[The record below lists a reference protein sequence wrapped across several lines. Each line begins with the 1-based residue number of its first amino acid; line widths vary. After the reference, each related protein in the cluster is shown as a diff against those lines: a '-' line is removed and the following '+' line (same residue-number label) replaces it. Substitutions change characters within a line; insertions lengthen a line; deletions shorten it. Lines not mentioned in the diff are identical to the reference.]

1 MFIVDHIRLLDY
13 LMNFYIQRYFPMS
26 DLLLMFLQ
34 NRVNNTLLNLYFRA
48 AKLITYF
55 ERDDQYDLL
64 DNYLMEI
71 DNIDIYDAL
80 SKIYTFH
87 EDILSNIITE
97 YGVFLNETSL
107 AEKVEILEG
116 LLLIEDHEDKE
127 SICEIILNG
136 DDYTFTLSELLSFVT
151 MKDSTYYQ
159 EYLGSIN
166 PMLLSRIYTEAS
178 KYILTEETEDDDK
191 EKREIVSYLK
201 SIKEDQDFSRS
212 LVMGYIK
219 NGLSIYLPLS
229 SYLSIF
235 KDELFE
241 KHYTNKDIAINLFLL
256 AKISK
261 KEKDIAAFY
270 QEKLPKYLENL
281 NQISEI
287 TSHIRQLSIESRNI
301 NPQEAM

>member
-1 MFIVDHIRLLDY
+1 
-13 LMNFYIQRYFPMS
+13 MS

-34 NRVNNTLLNLYFRA
+34 NRVNDTLLNLYFRA

-71 DNIDIYDAL
+71 DNIDVYDAL

-107 AEKVEILEG
+107 LEKVEILEG

-191 EKREIVSYLK
+191 EKRDIVSYLK
-201 SIKEDQDFSRS
+201 SIKEDADFSRS

-261 KEKDIAAFY
+261 KEKDITAFY
-270 QEKLPKYLENL
+270 QEELPKYLENL

>member
-1 MFIVDHIRLLDY
+1 
-13 LMNFYIQRYFPMS
+13 MS

-34 NRVNNTLLNLYFRA
+34 NRVNDTLLNLYFRA

-71 DNIDIYDAL
+71 DNIDVYDAL

-87 EDILSNIITE
+87 EDILSNIIIE

-107 AEKVEILEG
+107 KEKVEILEG

-201 SIKEDQDFSRS
+201 SIKENPDFSRS

-261 KEKDIAAFY
+261 KEKDIVSFY
-270 QEKLPKYLENL
+270 QEELPKYLENL

-287 TSHIRQLSIESRNI
+287 TSHIRQLSIKSRNI
-301 NPQEAM
+301 NPQEAL

>member
-1 MFIVDHIRLLDY
+1 
-13 LMNFYIQRYFPMS
+13 MS

-34 NRVNNTLLNLYFRA
+34 NRVNDTLLNLYFRA

-71 DNIDIYDAL
+71 DNIDVYDAL

-201 SIKEDQDFSRS
+201 SIKEDADFSRS

-261 KEKDIAAFY
+261 KEKDITAFY
-270 QEKLPKYLENL
+270 QEELPKYLENL

>member
-1 MFIVDHIRLLDY
+1 
-13 LMNFYIQRYFPMS
+13 MS

-34 NRVNNTLLNLYFRA
+34 NRVNDTLLNLYFRA

-71 DNIDIYDAL
+71 DNIDVYDAL

-178 KYILTEETEDDDK
+178 KYILKEETEDDDK

-201 SIKEDQDFSRS
+201 SIKEDADFSRS

-261 KEKDIAAFY
+261 KEKDIVSFY
-270 QEKLPKYLENL
+270 QEELPKYLENL

-287 TSHIRQLSIESRNI
+287 TSHIRQLSIASRNI

>member
-1 MFIVDHIRLLDY
+1 
-13 LMNFYIQRYFPMS
+13 MS

-34 NRVNNTLLNLYFRA
+34 NRVNDTLLNLYFRA

-71 DNIDIYDAL
+71 DNIDVYDAL
-80 SKIYTFH
+80 SKVYTFH

-201 SIKEDQDFSRS
+201 SIKEDADFSRS

-261 KEKDIAAFY
+261 KEKDITAFY
-270 QEKLPKYLENL
+270 QEELPKYLENL

>member
-1 MFIVDHIRLLDY
+1 
-13 LMNFYIQRYFPMS
+13 MS

-34 NRVNNTLLNLYFRA
+34 NRVNDTLLNLYFRA

-71 DNIDIYDAL
+71 DNIDVYDAL
-80 SKIYTFH
+80 SKIYAFH

-127 SICEIILNG
+127 GICEIILIG

-191 EKREIVSYLK
+191 EKRDIVSYLK
-201 SIKEDQDFSRS
+201 SIKEDADFSRS

-261 KEKDIAAFY
+261 KEKDITAFY
-270 QEKLPKYLENL
+270 QEELPKYLENL

>member
-1 MFIVDHIRLLDY
+1 
-13 LMNFYIQRYFPMS
+13 MS

-71 DNIDIYDAL
+71 DNIDVYDAL

-97 YGVFLNETSL
+97 YGVFLNESAL

-191 EKREIVSYLK
+191 EKKDIVFYLK
-201 SIKEDQDFSRS
+201 SIKEDADFNRS

-229 SYLSIF
+229 SYLIIF

-261 KEKDIAAFY
+261 KEKDIVAFY
-270 QEKLPKYLENL
+270 QEELPKYLENL

>member
-1 MFIVDHIRLLDY
+1 
-13 LMNFYIQRYFPMS
+13 MS

-34 NRVNNTLLNLYFRA
+34 NRVNDTLLSLYFRA

-71 DNIDIYDAL
+71 DNIDVYDAL
-80 SKIYTFH
+80 SRIYTFH

-107 AEKVEILEG
+107 KEKVEILEG

-178 KYILTEETEDDDK
+178 KYILKEETEDDDK

-201 SIKEDQDFSRS
+201 SIKEDTDFSRS
-212 LVMGYIK
+212 LVMSYIK

-261 KEKDIAAFY
+261 KEKDIVAFY
-270 QEKLPKYLENL
+270 QEELPKYLENL

>member
-1 MFIVDHIRLLDY
+1 
-13 LMNFYIQRYFPMS
+13 MS

-34 NRVNNTLLNLYFRA
+34 NRVNDTLLNLYFRA

-71 DNIDIYDAL
+71 DNIDVYDAL
-80 SKIYTFH
+80 SKVYTFH

-166 PMLLSRIYTEAS
+166 PMLLSRLYTEAS

-201 SIKEDQDFSRS
+201 SIKEDADFSRS

-261 KEKDIAAFY
+261 KEKDITAFY
-270 QEKLPKYLENL
+270 QEELPKYLENL

>member
-1 MFIVDHIRLLDY
+1 
-13 LMNFYIQRYFPMS
+13 
-26 DLLLMFLQ
+26 MFLQ
-34 NRVNNTLLNLYFRA
+34 NRVNDTLLSLYFRA

-71 DNIDIYDAL
+71 DNIDVYDAL

-107 AEKVEILEG
+107 KEKVEILEG

-191 EKREIVSYLK
+191 EKRDIVSYLK
-201 SIKEDQDFSRS
+201 SIKEDADFSRS

-261 KEKDIAAFY
+261 KEKDITAFY
-270 QEKLPKYLENL
+270 QEELPKYLENL

>member
-1 MFIVDHIRLLDY
+1 
-13 LMNFYIQRYFPMS
+13 MS
-26 DLLLMFLQ
+26 DLLLIFLQ

-71 DNIDIYDAL
+71 DNIDVYDAL

-107 AEKVEILEG
+107 SEKVEILEG

-127 SICEIILNG
+127 GICEIILNG

-191 EKREIVSYLK
+191 EKRDIVSYLK
-201 SIKEDQDFSRS
+201 SIKEDADFSRS

-261 KEKDIAAFY
+261 KEKDIVAKDVVAFY
-270 QEKLPKYLENL
+270 QEELPKYLENL

>member
-1 MFIVDHIRLLDY
+1 
-13 LMNFYIQRYFPMS
+13 MS

-34 NRVNNTLLNLYFRA
+34 NRVNDTLLSLYFRA

-71 DNIDIYDAL
+71 DNIDVYDAL

-107 AEKVEILEG
+107 KEKVEILEG

-201 SIKEDQDFSRS
+201 SIKEDPDFSRS

-261 KEKDIAAFY
+261 KEKDIVAFY
-270 QEKLPKYLENL
+270 QEELPKYLENL

>member
-1 MFIVDHIRLLDY
+1 
-13 LMNFYIQRYFPMS
+13 MS

-34 NRVNNTLLNLYFRA
+34 NRVNDTLLSLYFRA

-71 DNIDIYDAL
+71 DNIDVYDAL
-80 SKIYTFH
+80 SKIYIFH

-107 AEKVEILEG
+107 KEKVEILEG

-127 SICEIILNG
+127 SVCEIILNG

-166 PMLLSRIYTEAS
+166 PMLLSRIYAEAS

-201 SIKEDQDFSRS
+201 SIKEDPDFSRS

-261 KEKDIAAFY
+261 KEKDITAFY
-270 QEKLPKYLENL
+270 QEELPKYLENL

>member
-1 MFIVDHIRLLDY
+1 
-13 LMNFYIQRYFPMS
+13 MS

-34 NRVNNTLLNLYFRA
+34 NRVNDTLLNLYFRA

-71 DNIDIYDAL
+71 DNIDVYDAL

-97 YGVFLNETSL
+97 YGVFFNETSL
-107 AEKVEILEG
+107 KEKVEILEG

-166 PMLLSRIYTEAS
+166 PILLSRIYTEAR

-191 EKREIVSYLK
+191 EKREIVSY
-201 SIKEDQDFSRS
+201 
-212 LVMGYIK
+212 
-219 NGLSIYLPLS
+219 
-229 SYLSIF
+229 
-235 KDELFE
+235 
-241 KHYTNKDIAINLFLL
+241 
-256 AKISK
+256 
-261 KEKDIAAFY
+261 
-270 QEKLPKYLENL
+270 
-281 NQISEI
+281 
-287 TSHIRQLSIESRNI
+287 
-301 NPQEAM
+301 

>member
-1 MFIVDHIRLLDY
+1 
-13 LMNFYIQRYFPMS
+13 MS

-34 NRVNNTLLNLYFRA
+34 NRVNDTLLNLYFRA

-71 DNIDIYDAL
+71 DNIDVYDAL

-178 KYILTEETEDDDK
+178 KYILTEETKDDDK

-201 SIKEDQDFSRS
+201 SIKENPDFSRS

-219 NGLSIYLPLS
+219 NGLSIYLSLS

-261 KEKDIAAFY
+261 KEKDITAFY
-270 QEKLPKYLENL
+270 QEELPKYLENL

>member
-1 MFIVDHIRLLDY
+1 
-13 LMNFYIQRYFPMS
+13 MS
-26 DLLLMFLQ
+26 DLLLMFLK
-34 NRVNNTLLNLYFRA
+34 NRVNDTLLSLYFRA

-71 DNIDIYDAL
+71 DNIDVYDAL

-127 SICEIILNG
+127 GICEIILNG

-201 SIKEDQDFSRS
+201 SIKEDADFSRS

-261 KEKDIAAFY
+261 KEKDITAFY
-270 QEKLPKYLENL
+270 QEELPKYLENL

>member
-1 MFIVDHIRLLDY
+1 
-13 LMNFYIQRYFPMS
+13 MS

-34 NRVNNTLLNLYFRA
+34 NRVNDTLLSLYFRA

-71 DNIDIYDAL
+71 DNIDVYDAL

-107 AEKVEILEG
+107 KEKVEILEG

-191 EKREIVSYLK
+191 EKRDIVSYLK
-201 SIKEDQDFSRS
+201 SIKEDADFSRS

-261 KEKDIAAFY
+261 KEKDITAFY
-270 QEKLPKYLENL
+270 QEELPKYLENL

>member
-1 MFIVDHIRLLDY
+1 
-13 LMNFYIQRYFPMS
+13 MS

-71 DNIDIYDAL
+71 DNIDVYDAL

-87 EDILSNIITE
+87 EDILPNIITE

-191 EKREIVSYLK
+191 EKRDIVSYLK
-201 SIKEDQDFSRS
+201 SIKEDLDFNRS

-261 KEKDIAAFY
+261 KEKDIVAFY
-270 QEKLPKYLENL
+270 QEELPKYLENL

>member
-1 MFIVDHIRLLDY
+1 
-13 LMNFYIQRYFPMS
+13 MS

-34 NRVNNTLLNLYFRA
+34 NRVNDTLLNLYFRA

-71 DNIDIYDAL
+71 DNIDVYDAL

-97 YGVFLNETSL
+97 YGVFLNDTSL
-107 AEKVEILEG
+107 LEKVEILEG

-178 KYILTEETEDDDK
+178 KYILEEETEDDDK

-201 SIKEDQDFSRS
+201 SIKEDPDFSRS
-212 LVMGYIK
+212 LVMSYIK

-261 KEKDIAAFY
+261 KEKDIVAFY
-270 QEKLPKYLENL
+270 QEELPKYLENL

-301 NPQEAM
+301 SKLDVM

>member
-1 MFIVDHIRLLDY
+1 
-13 LMNFYIQRYFPMS
+13 
-26 DLLLMFLQ
+26 MFLQ
-34 NRVNNTLLNLYFRA
+34 NRVNDTLLSLYFRA

-71 DNIDIYDAL
+71 DNIDVYDAL

-107 AEKVEILEG
+107 KEKVEILEG

-201 SIKEDQDFSRS
+201 SIKEDPDFSRS

-261 KEKDIAAFY
+261 KEKDIVAFY
-270 QEKLPKYLENL
+270 QEELPKYLENL

>member
-1 MFIVDHIRLLDY
+1 
-13 LMNFYIQRYFPMS
+13 MS

-34 NRVNNTLLNLYFRA
+34 NRVNNALLNLYFRA

-71 DNIDIYDAL
+71 DNIDVYDAL

-201 SIKEDQDFSRS
+201 SIKEDADFSRS

-261 KEKDIAAFY
+261 KEKDITAFY
-270 QEKLPKYLENL
+270 QEELPKYLENL

-287 TSHIRQLSIESRNI
+287 TSHIRQLSIASRNI

>member
-1 MFIVDHIRLLDY
+1 
-13 LMNFYIQRYFPMS
+13 MS

-34 NRVNNTLLNLYFRA
+34 NRVNDTLLSLYFRA

-71 DNIDIYDAL
+71 DNIDVYDAL

-107 AEKVEILEG
+107 KEKVEILEG

-201 SIKEDQDFSRS
+201 SIKEDPDFSRS

-261 KEKDIAAFY
+261 KEKDITAFY
-270 QEKLPKYLENL
+270 QEELPKYLENL

-287 TSHIRQLSIESRNI
+287 TSHIRQLSIESRNS

>member
-1 MFIVDHIRLLDY
+1 
-13 LMNFYIQRYFPMS
+13 MS

-34 NRVNNTLLNLYFRA
+34 NRVNDTLLNLYFRA

-71 DNIDIYDAL
+71 DNIDVYDAL

-107 AEKVEILEG
+107 KEKVEILEG

-151 MKDSTYYQ
+151 MKESTYYQ

-201 SIKEDQDFSRS
+201 SIKENPDFSRS

-261 KEKDIAAFY
+261 KEKDIVTKDVVAFY
-270 QEKLPKYLENL
+270 QEELPKYLENL

>member
-1 MFIVDHIRLLDY
+1 
-13 LMNFYIQRYFPMS
+13 MS

-34 NRVNNTLLNLYFRA
+34 NRVNDTLLNLYFRA

-71 DNIDIYDAL
+71 DNIDVYDAL

-201 SIKEDQDFSRS
+201 SIKEDADFSRS
-212 LVMGYIK
+212 LVIGYIK

-261 KEKDIAAFY
+261 KEKDITAFY
-270 QEKLPKYLENL
+270 QEELPKYLENL

>member
-1 MFIVDHIRLLDY
+1 
-13 LMNFYIQRYFPMS
+13 MS

-34 NRVNNTLLNLYFRA
+34 NRVNDTLLNLYFRA

-71 DNIDIYDAL
+71 DNIDVYDAL

-107 AEKVEILEG
+107 KEKVEILEG

-201 SIKEDQDFSRS
+201 SIKEDADFSRS

-261 KEKDIAAFY
+261 KEKDITAFY
-270 QEKLPKYLENL
+270 QEELPKYLENL